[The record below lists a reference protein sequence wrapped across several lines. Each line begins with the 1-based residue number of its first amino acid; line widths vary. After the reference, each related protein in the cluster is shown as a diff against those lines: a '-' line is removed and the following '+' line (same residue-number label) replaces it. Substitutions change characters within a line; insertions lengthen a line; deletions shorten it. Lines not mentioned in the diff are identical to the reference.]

1 MLPLAPLLCAASLVK
16 SPLQRALSAPRA
28 VLVDIAQDPRLAPPS
43 AFDLE
48 ELSTRCRDAGAA
60 ALVVPSDLL
69 AAFAAEQATA
79 ASSYPGPLPL
89 ICQLQ
94 PSVGGG
100 GSEAAGEAPQPLA
113 EPSSLK
119 LGELRALGAEGVM
132 VRSSALEGGAALAD
146 LVSAAEAEALRVVVL
161 AGRAGEAD
169 AVAGAGAV
177 AVVCEGDACEEGAPA
192 ASAASAASPPPARFG
207 SWWSGD
213 AESLAALREAGL
225 ERVYLEDACDG
236 DLVQGAGRCCALIAA
251 ARSKQSRQWSGSMFG
266 VSGDAP
272 PERRN
277 PLAWA
282 QSKRQAR
289 EIMHDSASSRGLPPP
304 KLRK

>member
-177 AVVCEGDACEEGAPA
+177 AVV
-192 ASAASAASPPPARFG
+192 
-207 SWWSGD
+207 
-213 AESLAALREAGL
+213 
-225 ERVYLEDACDG
+225 
-236 DLVQGAGRCCALIAA
+236 
-251 ARSKQSRQWSGSMFG
+251 
-266 VSGDAP
+266 
-272 PERRN
+272 
-277 PLAWA
+277 
-282 QSKRQAR
+282 
-289 EIMHDSASSRGLPPP
+289 
-304 KLRK
+304 